1 MKIRMITALMSF
13 ALLCPFYVV
22 ASDFEDESSPI
33 EQDYVKPIDQLN
45 DDSVSSAF
53 EAGPAPIEQ
62 GYVKS
67 LEQIDDESMSSSF
80 GGEPIPI
87 E

>member
-1 MKIRMITALMSF
+1 MKIRMITAFMSF

-22 ASDFEDESSPI
+22 ASDFEDESFPI
-33 EQDYVKPIDQLN
+33 EQDYVQPIDQLN
-45 DDSVSSAF
+45 DDSASSSF

-67 LEQIDDESMSSSF
+67 LDQIDDESMSSSF
-80 GGEPIPI
+80 GGESIPV